1 MVRSTFAAILS
12 AFIFQLAHPA
22 VTDAQ
27 DSRRITR
34 LGVLISESGR
44 NETQSIKG
52 LRDGLKALGY
62 KEGETTLLEV
72 RDAKGDRSALKSA
85 AGDLVQKKVSLI
97 FTTGTRT
104 TETAKAA
111 TTAIPI
117 VFRHPADPAALGL
130 VKSMSRPGGNITGVA
145 GLALEKTEARLELM
159 KQIVPGVRRVLL
171 FYDANDK
178 FSRENFGSARTAA
191 QKLGMEVLEYGVKSA
206 DELKKSFDGLQKSPG
221 DAFFQMPD
229 NLIESEADFIF
240 ETARQKKLPTMFND
254 ESWAI
259 RGALSAYGP
268 SYYHMGRQAALLADQ
283 ILKGANP
290 GDLPV
295 QHAEKFDLVIN
306 FRTARVI
313 GLAIPPEILKKAD
326 RVIR

>member
-1 MVRSTFAAILS
+1 MIRNILAALLS
-12 AFIFQLAHPA
+12 ALIFQLLYPGA
-22 VTDAQ
+22 TDAQ
-27 DSRRITR
+27 ESRRIAR

-52 LRDGLKALGY
+52 LRDGLKGLGY
-62 KEGETTLLEV
+62 KEGENILLEL
-72 RDAKGDRSALKSA
+72 RNAKGDRSALKSA
-85 AGDLVQKKVSLI
+85 ATELVQKKVSLI

-104 TETAKAA
+104 TEAAKAA
-111 TTAIPI
+111 TTEIPI
-117 VFRHPADPAALGL
+117 VFRHPADPIALGL
-130 VKSMSRPGGNITGVA
+130 VKSMSRPGGNVTGVA
-145 GLALEKTEARLELM
+145 GLALEKTEKRLEIT

-171 FYDANDK
+171 FYDANDR
-178 FSRENFGSARTAA
+178 FSRENVVSARSAA
-191 QKLGMEVLEYGVKSA
+191 QKLGLEVLEYGIKSA
-206 DELKKSFDGLQKSPG
+206 DELKKSFDSLKKEPG

-229 NLIESEADFIF
+229 NLVESEADFIF

-268 SYYHMGRQAALLADQ
+268 SYYQMGRQVALLADQ

-290 GDLPV
+290 RDLPV
-295 QHAEKFDLVIN
+295 LRAEKFDLVIN
-306 FRTARVI
+306 YRTARVI
-313 GLAIPPEILKKAD
+313 GLAIPPETLKKAD

>member
-1 MVRSTFAAILS
+1 MIRNIFAALLS
-12 AFIFQLAHPA
+12 ALMFPLLYSG
-22 VTDAQ
+22 VTAAQ
-27 DSRRITR
+27 DSRQLVH

-62 KEGETTLLEV
+62 KERENILLEL

-85 AGDLVQKKVSLI
+85 ADDLVQKKVSLI

-104 TETAKAA
+104 TEAAKAA
-111 TTAIPI
+111 TTRIPI
-117 VFRHPADPAALGL
+117 VFRHPADPIALGL

-145 GLALEKTEARLELM
+145 GLALEKTEKRLDFM
-159 KQIVPGVRRVLL
+159 KQIVPGARRVLL
-171 FYDANDK
+171 FYDQNDR
-178 FSRENFGSARTAA
+178 FSRENFASARNAA
-191 QKLGMEVLEYGVKSA
+191 QKLGLQVLEYGVKSA
-206 DELKKSFDGLQKSPG
+206 DELKKSFDGLQKNPG

-229 NLIESEADFIF
+229 NLVETEADFIF

-259 RGALSAYGP
+259 RGALGAYGP
-268 SYYHMGRQAALLADQ
+268 SYYHMGRQAALLAGQ

-295 QHAEKFDLVIN
+295 QRAEKFDLVIN
-306 FRTARVI
+306 YRTARVI
-313 GLAIPPEILKKAD
+313 GLAVPPEILKKAD

>member
-1 MVRSTFAAILS
+1 MVKNTLAALLS
-12 AFIFQLAHPA
+12 AFILQLANPG
-22 VTDAQ
+22 VTEAQ

-62 KEGETTLLEV
+62 KEGENTLLEL
-72 RDAKGDRSALKSA
+72 RDAKGDRSALKVA
-85 AGDLVQKKVSLI
+85 ASDLVQKKVSLI

-104 TETAKAA
+104 TEAAKAA
-111 TTAIPI
+111 STEIPI
-117 VFRHPADPAALGL
+117 VFRHPADPIALGL
-130 VKSMSRPGGNITGVA
+130 VKSMSRPGGNVTGVA
-145 GLALEKTEARLELM
+145 GLALEKTEKRLEFM

-171 FYDANDK
+171 FYDANDRY
-178 FSRENFGSARTAA
+178 SRENFGSARTAA
-191 QKLGMEVLEYGVKSA
+191 QKLGLEVLEYGIKSA
-206 DELKKSFDGLQKSPG
+206 DELKKSFEGLQKNQG

-229 NLIESEADFIF
+229 NVVESEADFIF

-290 GDLPV
+290 RDLPV
-295 QHAEKFDLVIN
+295 QRAEKFDLVIN

-313 GLAIPPEILKKAD
+313 GLAVPPEILKKAD